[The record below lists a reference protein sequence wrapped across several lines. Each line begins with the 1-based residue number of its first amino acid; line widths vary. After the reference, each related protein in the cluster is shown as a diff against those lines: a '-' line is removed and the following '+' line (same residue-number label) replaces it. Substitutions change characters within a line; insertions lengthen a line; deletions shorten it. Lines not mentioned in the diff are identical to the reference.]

1 MLILAE
7 DVEIDHPLQM
17 YRSDFKEEMLGKNYN
32 LSPQLL
38 LSHQTEEEEEGTV
51 TTKDQIFALGAT
63 LLSLCLMKDLPF

>member
-17 YRSDFKEEMLGKNYN
+17 YRSEFKEEMLGKNYY

-38 LSHQTEEEEEGTV
+38 LSLQTEEEGAV